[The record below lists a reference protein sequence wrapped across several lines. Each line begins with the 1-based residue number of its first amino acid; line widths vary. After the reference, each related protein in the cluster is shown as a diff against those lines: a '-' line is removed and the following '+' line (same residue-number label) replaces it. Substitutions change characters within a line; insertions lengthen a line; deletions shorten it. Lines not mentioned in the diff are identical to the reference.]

1 MHEKARREMNKK
13 ARNIAF
19 ALLVTFAFPIT
30 FQPAHI
36 LWHYAQRVRQ
46 GYQFDTSL
54 YSGTVQTSINQQQHS
69 CPICDYVL
77 IINSLPEQ
85 TAFSNDIPK
94 IKIELNESVR
104 KLFIWHLPRINHS
117 RAPPASTI

>member
-1 MHEKARREMNKK
+1 MKK
-13 ARNIAF
+13 TARNIAF
-19 ALLVTFAFPIT
+19 ALLVTFVFPVT

-36 LWHYAQRVRQ
+36 LWHYAQSVRQ
-46 GYQFDTSL
+46 GYQFDASL
-54 YSGTVQTSINQQQHS
+54 YSGISRICINQQRHS

-77 IINSLPEQ
+77 IINSLPEH
-85 TAFSNDIPK
+85 TAFNNHIPK

-104 KLFIWHLPRINHS
+104 KIFIWHLPRINHS